1 MAGLGRGLGSLI
13 QNSPQPGK
21 VVPVTP
27 VVGQL
32 TIAVDLIDPNPY
44 QPREHFDRGALEEL
58 AASIKQYGVLEPLIL
73 TATSGGRYELI
84 AGERRLRASKL
95 AGLTVVP
102 VVVKT
107 VTDQEKLE
115 LAIVENLLRENLNAM
130 EEAEGYRELMS
141 TFSLT
146 QEECAQKIGKSRE
159 VVANAVRL
167 LNLAPAMQQAIRDG
181 RISAGHARALLA
193 VPDLAARERLFQD
206 MLANKMNVRAA
217 EAKAR
222 EKSGKS
228 VAGSK
233 DPSLLAHER
242 ALRERFGTKI
252 AINKKTGGAG
262 KIEIEFWSDE
272 EYSRVIDLLSGT

>member
-21 VVPVTP
+21 APVPAAI
-27 VVGQL
+27 VGQL
-32 TIAVDLIDPNPY
+32 TVAVDLIDPNPY
-44 QPREHFDRGALEEL
+44 QPREHFDRVALEEL
-58 AASIKQYGVLEPLIL
+58 AASIKQYGVLEPLLVSIK
-73 TATSGGRYELI
+73 SGGRYELI

-95 AGLTVVP
+95 AGLLVVP
-102 VVVKT
+102 IVTKT

-130 EEAEGYRELMS
+130 EEAEGYRELMN

-146 QEECAQKIGKSRE
+146 QEQCAQKIGKSRE
-159 VVANAVRL
+159 TVANAVRL

-206 MLANKMNVRAA
+206 MLVNKMNVRAA
-217 EAKAR
+217 EAQAR

-228 VAGSK
+228 VRGSK
-233 DPSLLAHER
+233 DPALLAHER
-242 ALRERFGTKI
+242 TLRERFGTKI

-272 EYSRVIDLLSGT
+272 EYSRVIELLSGK